1 MTINEGTIAGI
12 RLNFAADHRLS
23 RRANTLGRP
32 TAAPPVRSESSRPA
46 SAPEAEL
53 AQEDTQRRGCV
64 HLVEH
69 PRRAAGAQ
77 HVHIVDARN
86 LTITARKGSH
96 GMAIWISELSKGAPD
111 PGWADS
117 GALALETVARG
128 RSPGCSRICTMSRI
142 HGSGFPPRF
151 GQVERASSRANSSGS
166 EIAPTVVTSHTTTVA
181 ATQDAMPRMVSP

>member
-1 MTINEGTIAGI
+1 MQ
-12 RLNFAADHRLS
+12 NFAADQRLS
-23 RRANTLGRP
+23 RRANTVGRP

-46 SAPEAEL
+46 PAPEAEL

-96 GMAIWISELSKGAPD
+96 GMAIWISVPSKGAPD

-128 RSPGCSRICTMSRI
+128 RSRGCSRICTVSRI
-142 HGSGFPPRF
+142 HGSGVSLWSGRAGLIAGEQL
-151 GQVERASSRANSSGS
+151 GQRNCPNRCHEPHHNRCGNPGCN
-166 EIAPTVVTSHTTTVA
+166 A
-181 ATQDAMPRMVSP
+181 ADGEPVN